1 MIALKLVFETIF
13 SDSKFV
19 VGSLVSIGIWSSICA
34 YGVFR
39 LDQKAQEDHHGTSA
53 KWLEI
58 IAMGRDPLR
67 VIGSLFGFALVFRF
81 KICYDRWW
89 EGRQLWGQ
97 IITGCLDLA
106 IQINRWMANQDIVD
120 RFNRFL
126 VVYCY
131 ACKNILGHKS
141 LVDSGDGEKMII
153 RRLLTRNE
161 LKEIQDYPCW
171 EPHFCL
177 EVMRELLSNAY
188 LVKGGFYLEE
198 AKMHSQVYRCFDN
211 SIKDL
216 NDRIGQCIA
225 VQSSELPEV
234 YDGLHLFAFT
244 LYFTA
249 APVIWATTMLWVVIP
264 MSLLVSFI
272 ALGLIKLG
280 TELVDPFG
288 DDEVDIPLES
298 FCLTIEQQIDA
309 IIQRRARGKFKELVA
324 TEKTKVMSA

>member
-1 MIALKLVFETIF
+1 MICETVI
-13 SDSKFV
+13 SDIKFV
-19 VGSLVSIGIWSSICA
+19 IGSLVCIGTWSAICA

-39 LDQKAQEDHHGTSA
+39 LNQKAEEDPTGTSA
-53 KWLEI
+53 RWLEY
-58 IAMGRDPLR
+58 IAFGRDPLR
-67 VIGSLFGFALVFRF
+67 VIGSLFSFALVFRF
-81 KICYDRWW
+81 KVCYDRWW
-89 EGRQLWGQ
+89 DGRQLWGQ

-106 IQINRWMANQDIVD
+106 IQINRWMANEDIVD

-126 VVYCY
+126 VVYSY
-131 ACKNILGHKS
+131 ACKDILRHTS
-141 LVDSGDGEKMII
+141 LVDSGDGEKLIKNGF
-153 RRLLTRNE
+153 LTKNE
-161 LKEIQDYPCW
+161 LKEIDDYPCW

-188 LVKGGFYLEE
+188 MMKGGFYLEE
-198 AKMHSQVYRCFDN
+198 VKIHSQVYRCFDN

-249 APVIWATTMLWVVIP
+249 APVIWATTMVWVAIP

-272 ALGLIKLG
+272 VLSLIKLG
-280 TELVDPFG
+280 TQLVDPFG
-288 DDEVDIPLES
+288 DDQVDIPIES
-298 FCLTIEQQIDA
+298 FCLTIEHQIDA
-309 IIQRRARGKFKELVA
+309 IIQRRARGKFKELIA
-324 TEKTKVMSA
+324 TEKTKVLSA